1 MSQATTRR
9 YLILGV
15 VSTLFS
21 LFVHPVAGLGSIYSG
36 YKIKGRAPT
45 LYSAL
50 LAGVGG
56 FFLVLWLTY
65 LVTV

>member
-9 YLILGV
+9 YLIPGV
-15 VSTLFS
+15 VSALVS
-21 LFVHPVAGLGSIYSG
+21 LFVFPAAGLGSIYSG
-36 YKIKGRAPT
+36 YKIKGRVPT

-65 LVTV
+65 LMTL